1 MNLFEKQQRTTSSCT
16 YKYTHSQSKN
26 TRKIPKKPIN
36 PSLASSK
43 NPNSM
48 DSNRTKRRSFSKSK
62 LIKSIYRAAKPSAA
76 AQPPYSTKPPKPTAA
91 NSSPAP
97 PGAAAGPAVGFII
110 MNQEQIFPQPTPKVA
125 FVVAADR
132 NRGLLENFYGGA
144 AEDEGVDAKAAKYI
158 SSVQERFRLERVNS
172 ERQNFQDILI

>member
-1 MNLFEKQQRTTSSCT
+1 
-16 YKYTHSQSKN
+16 
-26 TRKIPKKPIN
+26 
-36 PSLASSK
+36 
-43 NPNSM
+43 M

-76 AQPPYSTKPPKPTAA
+76 AAQQPYSTKLPPKATAA

-97 PGAAAGPAVGFII
+97 PGAAAGSAVGFII

-125 FVVAADR
+125 FVVADR
-132 NRGLLENFYGGA
+132 NRGLLENFYGGAA

-172 ERQNFQDILI
+172 ERKNFQDILI